1 MEKESSIYNFLK
13 IYGEKKLISIQTAP
27 LWPEEGKHVSDE
39 VTLNFS
45 EGSQIVVSAS
55 FDNVDTFFNIDED
68 VVFSIKEEHGHN
80 PFCNIGETPI
90 ATILVDERAISI
102 KVYFDTIYYVDR
114 SISEKSLSYPIGL
127 FIQTKTRSIGICRDA
142 MEATWLDADYT
153 DADESLLYS
162 LDSRWGAYEDVDSFV
177 VRRESIDYITDEV
190 LLVEEKKFL

>member
-1 MEKESSIYNFLK
+1 MKKESSIYNFLK
-13 IYGEKKLISIQTAP
+13 NYGVKRLISIQTAP
-27 LWPEEGKHVSDE
+27 QWPEEGKHVSDE

-45 EGSQIVVSAS
+45 DGSQIVVSAA
-55 FDNVDTFFNIDED
+55 FDDVDTFFGIDED
-68 VVFSIKEEHGHN
+68 VVFSIKEELRHE

-90 ATILVDERAISI
+90 TTILVNEKVISI
-102 KVYFDTIYYVDR
+102 KVYFDNISYADR

-127 FIQTKTRSIGICRDA
+127 FIRTKNRSIGICRDA

-162 LDSRWGAYEDVDSFV
+162 LDSRWGVYEDVDSFV
-177 VRRESIDYITDEV
+177 VRRESKDYITDEV